1 MSTQDSSHSTPKT
14 TSRNKKANS
23 WMIMGLLRLFALV
36 FYAVKWIFL
45 SIWTILI
52 VWPHDIT
59 VKRGEDSKGIFFFL
73 LYLVALLVFLYFALY
88 RNEFGWL

>member
-1 MSTQDSSHSTPKT
+1 MSTQESSNSAPKT
-14 TSRNKKANS
+14 TPRTKKNNS
-23 WMIMGLLRLFALV
+23 WLIMGLLRLFALV
-36 FYAVKWIFL
+36 FYAVKWVLL
-45 SIWTILI
+45 SVWTILI

-73 LYLVALLVFLYFALY
+73 LYLVALLIFLYFALY